1 MESLEQRVTGTEMEY
16 SIWARRS
23 PDARLEP
30 LANNSSLQ
38 TILKTCLPN
47 EIKTAGESGM
57 TSNGS
62 RIYVDLGRF
71 IEYATPE
78 DISFE
83 GTVANE
89 IAGERIVV
97 STMDNA
103 VAEGFVHD
111 FAVNKRVVS
120 DDNNTLGY
128 HTSFMVDGSK
138 FDMSLS
144 NLKAIG
150 MHLATQNIYAGAG
163 ALHYDHHYKV
173 KGYAIAQKV
182 LNLNCEIARSTH
194 ATEQPLLSERDVA
207 RANNGTKRLHLTTMD
222 ANISPWAT
230 WMRLGTT
237 SIVARL
243 IENDY
248 QGRYAKDLDLLDMPM
263 HRYAKYIA
271 LDPTLKFSVRSRHR
285 DKRMRGIDVQRILFE
300 HALKLDLPAQEQ
312 KVMAEWNRAL
322 DDLETDPKLLA
333 DRADW
338 VIRKKVIDHA
348 LAKRGLDLKSKV
360 AISRDKA
367 YDYLD
372 NKPTADVPGSTRSIG
387 MRLRDRGVLS
397 NWMDE
402 AAIQKA
408 ITTPPQTTRAKI
420 RAEFVNQNWDNEKA
434 AVTWDRINIDAS
446 QHRAQVIGDP
456 LQTTIDHS
464 VHIKLR

>member
-16 SIWARRS
+16 SIWARQS

-30 LANNSSLQ
+30 LADNTSLRA
-38 TILKTCLPN
+38 ILKKCLPD
-47 EIKTAGESGM
+47 EIKTAGDSGM
-57 TSNGS
+57 ASNGS

-78 DISFE
+78 DTSFE

-97 STMDNA
+97 GTMDNA
-103 VAEGFVHD
+103 VAEGLVHD
-111 FAVNKRVVS
+111 YAINKRVVS
-120 DDNNTLGY
+120 DDNNTWGY

-138 FDMSLS
+138 VEMNLS

-150 MHLATQNIYAGAG
+150 IHLATQNIYAGAG
-163 ALHYDHHYKV
+163 ALHYDEHCNV

-182 LNLNCEIARSTH
+182 LNLNCEIAQSTYS
-194 ATEQPLLSERDVA
+194 TQQPLLSQRNEPL
-207 RANNGTKRLHLTTMD
+207 ANNGTKRLHLTTMD

-243 IENDY
+243 IESGY
-248 QGRYAKDLDLLDMPM
+248 QGTYVKDLELLEMPM
-263 HRYAKYIA
+263 HRYARHIA
-271 LDPTLKFSVRSRHR
+271 LDPTLKYSVRSRYG
-285 DKRMRGIDVQRILFE
+285 DKSLRGLDVQRILFE

-312 KVMAEWNRAL
+312 KVMTEWERAL
-322 DDLETDPKLLA
+322 DDLEKDPELLA

-348 LAKRGLDLKSKV
+348 LAKRGLDLTSKV

-372 NKPTADVPGSTRSIG
+372 NKSTADEPGSTRSIG
-387 MRLRDRGVLS
+387 MRLRGRGVLS
-397 NWMDE
+397 RWMDE
-402 AAIQKA
+402 SAIKTA

-420 RAEFVNQNWDNEKA
+420 RAEFVNQNWDNKTA
-434 AVTWDRINIDAS
+434 AVTWDSFNIDPS
-446 QHRAQVIGDP
+446 LHNAQVIGNP
-456 LQTTIDHS
+456 LQTTIGHS
-464 VHIKLR
+464 KHIKSC